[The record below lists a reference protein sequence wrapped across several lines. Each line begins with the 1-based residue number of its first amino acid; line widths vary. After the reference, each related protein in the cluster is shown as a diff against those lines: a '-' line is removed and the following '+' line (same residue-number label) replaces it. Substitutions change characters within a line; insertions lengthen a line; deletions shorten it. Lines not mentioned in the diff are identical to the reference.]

1 MFATP
6 IQSENV
12 QELLNWASSFDSPY
26 KPFK

>member
-12 QELLNWASSFDSPY
+12 QELYNRASSFDSSY